1 MIMPKGTSSISEIRK
16 KITKTHD
23 LISTSFHEAGHTVFA
38 LLHLMRV
45 NYVSVFENKKLKRIH
60 GVTYYDYPSD
70 LETIEDSDLL
80 NVLARAEIGVNYAGL
95 IAEKMLFKSIS
106 GSNQT
111 PMFIS
116 YGSTEDNKA
125 ARELIKKY
133 NIVTPGPKTSLYKK
147 KLSREIQNELNIH
160 WDAVTAVSH
169 ALFRHRKL
177 DFEGLQLLLTKKTK
191 NKKFWKEQFKKI
203 SYFYNNSEELDEND
217 LKIILSSK

>member
-1 MIMPKGTSSISEIRK
+1 MPKRIGSISETRK
-16 KITKTHD
+16 KMTLFYD
-23 LISTSFHEAGHTVFA
+23 LTSSSYHEAGHTIYA

-70 LETIEDSDLL
+70 LETIQDSDLL

-95 IAEKMLFKSIS
+95 IAEKVLFKSIS
-106 GSNQT
+106 GSSQT
-111 PMFIS
+111 PIFIS
-116 YGSTEDNKA
+116 YGSTEDNKS
-125 ARELIKKY
+125 ARELIKKH
-133 NIVTPGPKTSLYKK
+133 NLCVPGPKTSLYKK

-160 WDAVTAVSH
+160 WDAVVVVSH
-169 ALFRHRKL
+169 ALFRYRKL

-203 SYFYNNSEELDEND
+203 SYFYNNSEKLDEND
-217 LKIILSSK
+217 LKIILSS